1 MRETDENEWNV
12 YIMRELLYPQV
23 KNSSIII
30 SHQVISWYIHI
41 HIHINVIMIIRLM
54 SIRVKS

>member
-12 YIMRELLYPQV
+12 YVMRELLYQQV

-41 HIHINVIMIIRLM
+41 YIYIYKCDNDNQTHVN
-54 SIRVKS
+54 